1 MVNIVQQ
8 NCQEKKLQDS
18 CENPL
23 SGGERR
29 LQPSGVGPARLE
41 QPTPTPLPRRGIKFI
56 PRGAHFHA
64 LWCRPRRHGSAEEF
78 CKVRVVRF
86 IQVAMTKMGA
96 EGKSPPH
103 PVDRVSPQYRP
114 VFHGFGKTLEVF
126 LAKLRDKVSS
136 NPPAPGG
143 RDWSECSDPA
153 WPFRLRVSSPLG
165 STPFPAV

>member
-96 EGKSPPH
+96 EGKSPPPIQLTRSVH
-103 PVDRVSPQYRP
+103 STGRFSMVSVRP
-114 VFHGFGKTLEVF
+114 WRTSLPSFEIKSLQIRQLQGAGIGRSAVILPGLFG
-126 LAKLRDKVSS
+126 
-136 NPPAPGG
+136 
-143 RDWSECSDPA
+143 
-153 WPFRLRVSSPLG
+153 
-165 STPFPAV
+165 

>member
-1 MVNIVQQ
+1 MAR
-8 NCQEKKLQDS
+8 QEARLPNSFTPSLPWRGIIFIAGGDPKIMRNS

-114 VFHGFGKTLEVF
+114 VFHGFGKTLEV
-126 LAKLRDKVSS
+126 
-136 NPPAPGG
+136 
-143 RDWSECSDPA
+143 
-153 WPFRLRVSSPLG
+153 
-165 STPFPAV
+165 